1 MGAHRHDHGHGH
13 DHGHDS
19 GHDHGEDA
27 SHDHGHG
34 VHRHAHAP
42 PNDNFAFAAGTA
54 LNVAFVVAEVLY
66 GIRANS
72 LALLSDAGHNLGDV
86 VGLLV
91 AWGAIYLGKTAPTKR
106 RTYGLRRSSI
116 LAALVNAVLLLVAVG
131 AIAWEAVARF
141 HDPEPVAAGTVIWVA
156 ALGIAINAGTAML
169 FMAGRKRDLNMR
181 GAFLHMAGDAA
192 ISAGVVVT
200 GFAIQATGWLWLDP
214 ATSLVISLLIVWGTW
229 GLLREAVNLAMDA
242 VPEGVDIHGVES
254 YLAALPGVRAVH
266 DLHVWGMSTT
276 ETALTVHLVMVQPPA
291 GDAFLHGICVELNE
305 KFSIGHVT
313 VQVEHGDMDCRQA
326 PAHTV

>member
-1 MGAHRHDHGHGH
+1 MTSADHDHPH
-13 DHGHDS
+13 DHGHD
-19 GHDHGEDA
+19 HDHAG
-27 SHDHGHG
+27 
-34 VHRHAHAP
+34 HRHAHAP
-42 PNDNFAFAAGTA
+42 PDDNFAFAAGTA
-54 LNVAFVVAEVLY
+54 LNLAFVIAEVVY

-91 AWGAIYLGKTAPTKR
+91 AWGAIHLGKSAPTKR

-116 LAALVNAVLLLVAVG
+116 LAALVNAILLLVAVG
-131 AIAWEAVARF
+131 AIAWEAIVRF

-156 ALGIAINAGTAML
+156 AIGIAINAGSAML
-169 FMAGRKRDLNMR
+169 FMAGRKRDLNIR
-181 GAFLHMAGDAA
+181 GAFVHMAGDAA
-192 ISAGVVVT
+192 ISAGVVVA

-214 ATSLVISLLIVWGTW
+214 ATSLAISLLIVWGTW

-242 VPEGVDIHGVES
+242 VPEGIDIHSVEA
-254 YLAALPGVRAVH
+254 YLAALPGVHAVH

-276 ETALTVHLVMVQPPA
+276 ETALTVHLVMTQPPA
-291 GDAFLHGICVELNE
+291 GDAFVHSICVELNE
-305 KFSIGHVT
+305 KFTIGHVT